1 MIRRQR
7 NQTGDRKDM
16 RNAILIAMVS
26 ACVAGAAACSPQADV
41 QREPF
46 KAPPPSADPDP
57 VTPAPPNP
65 FFGTWTLEN
74 ARIAPWWDGK
84 GGEPAVDTAFGE
96 NFVLAANNALG
107 PPLLTCDKPSY
118 KLYVAQ
124 PSALF
129 EGKLPDPVK
138 QAAELGFKPGNITSM
153 TYDCASD
160 AADVSLDF
168 AELKPGVIMF
178 GLNNVLYT
186 FRFIRG

>member
-57 VTPAPPNP
+57 VTLAPPNP